1 MGIFSKLKSKSK
13 LSGKPPWYL
22 TGLAFECRQ
31 CGRCCSGPEEGYVWV
46 SDEEI
51 AGISLFLGVT
61 AEHFRRVCARKAGG
75 HYTIREQKPSN
86 DCLFL
91 IRDESGQKR
100 CSIYSVRPSQC
111 RTWPFWPGNIA
122 NSDSWAQAAMRCPG
136 VNRGE
141 LFSQEIIES
150 RAAATAK

>member
-1 MGIFSKLKSKSK
+1 MGIFSNSKSKS
-13 LSGKPPWYL
+13 SPKPLWYCA
-22 TGLAFECRQ
+22 GLAFDCQQ

-51 AGISLFLGVT
+51 ASISSKLGVT
-61 AEHFRRVCARKAGG
+61 EDHFRRVYARKVGG
-75 HYTIREQKPSN
+75 HYTIREQKPTN

-91 IRDESGQKR
+91 KRDESGQKR
-100 CSIYSVRPSQC
+100 CEIYSLRPSQC

-122 NSDSWAQAAMRCPG
+122 DPDSWARAADRCPG

-141 LFSQEIIES
+141 LFSQEMIQE
-150 RAAATAK
+150 RAAKTVK